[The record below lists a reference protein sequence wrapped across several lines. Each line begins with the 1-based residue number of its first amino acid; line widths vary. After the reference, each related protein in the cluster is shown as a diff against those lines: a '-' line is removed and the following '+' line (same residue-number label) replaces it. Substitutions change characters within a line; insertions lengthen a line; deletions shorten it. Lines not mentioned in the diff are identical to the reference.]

1 MLRRELPD
9 RNKWPA
15 GTVGYTEPLS
25 GDEAANGAPAVQTI
39 DFNCDMGEGMDT
51 DAIIMP
57 FISSVNIA
65 CGYHAGDM
73 DTMRRTIELALTNR
87 VAIGAHPSYP
97 DKDHFGRVD
106 MLDSTP
112 HNTLRHEDIPAIIA
126 DQLGRLQKICSEF
139 GTRLHHLKPH
149 GALYNRAAWDGLLAG
164 SICAAIVEF
173 DRSILFY
180 GLSGSEMEN
189 EAGHYNLH
197 FVNEVFADRSYT
209 GKMDISRS
217 RSLKANALIQ
227 EPAAAVRQALQL
239 IRDGKVKTTTG
250 KEIPLRAETVCIHG
264 DGPHA
269 SVFARS
275 IHEEIRRV
283 GIRIQAP

>member
-15 GTVGYTEPLS
+15 HTVGYTEPLS
-25 GDEAANGAPAVQTI
+25 GDGVAPVQTI

-65 CGYHAGDM
+65 CGYHAGDE
-73 DTMRRTIELALTNR
+73 DTMRRTIELALTCG

-106 MLDSTP
+106 MLDSTL
-112 HNTLRHEDIPAIIA
+112 HSTLRHEDIPAIIA
-126 DQLGRLQKICSEF
+126 DQLERLHKICNEF

-149 GALYNRAAWDGLLAG
+149 GALYNRAAWDGGLAG
-164 SICAAIVEF
+164 FICAAICEF

-180 GLSGSEMEN
+180 GLSGSEMEK
-189 EAGHYNLH
+189 EAGHYDLH
-197 FVNEVFADRSYT
+197 FVNEVFADRSYREDGHLT
-209 GKMDISRS
+209 PRGEAD
-217 RSLKANALIQ
+217 ALIQ
-227 EPAAAVRQALQL
+227 EPASAVRQALQL
-239 IRDGKVKTTTG
+239 IRDGKVETTTG
-250 KEIPLRAETVCIHG
+250 REILLAAETVCIHG

-269 SVFARS
+269 AAFARS
-275 IHEEIRRV
+275 IHEEIRRE